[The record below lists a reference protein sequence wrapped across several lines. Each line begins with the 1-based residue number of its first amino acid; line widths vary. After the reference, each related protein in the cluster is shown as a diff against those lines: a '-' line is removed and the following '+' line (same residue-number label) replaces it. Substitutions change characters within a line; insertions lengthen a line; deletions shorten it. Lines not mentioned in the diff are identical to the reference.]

1 MWHQGNLKKL
11 VWFDAKHFGLWSN
24 VLVNPCHPWSCCS
37 LFRELVME
45 SHDKNYWSLSDSQL
59 CAPLLVPKCPV
70 LLDGSLHPLNYNLT
84 AVVEEGAA

>member
-1 MWHQGNLKKL
+1 MILL
-11 VWFDAKHFGLWSN
+11 VLPESG
-24 VLVNPCHPWSCCS
+24 
-37 LFRELVME
+37 EL
-45 SHDKNYWSLSDSQL
+45 WSLSDSQL